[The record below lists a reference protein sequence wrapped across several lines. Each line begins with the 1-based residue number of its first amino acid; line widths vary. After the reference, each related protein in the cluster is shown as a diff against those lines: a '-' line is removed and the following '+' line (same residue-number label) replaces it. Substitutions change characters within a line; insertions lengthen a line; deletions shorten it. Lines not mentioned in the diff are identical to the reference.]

1 MWFGWRRLAAAKKK
15 KKKAATSH
23 NKQHR
28 SLFHRDSI
36 FRAASAAMGVYLSQ
50 PCKVVDAEEGAG
62 NGLRYAAG
70 EMQVN
75 AT

>member
-1 MWFGWRRLAAAKKK
+1 VVGVGGGGKKK
-15 KKKAATSH
+15 KKGPPPAT
-23 NKQHR
+23 KQR
-28 SLFHRDSI
+28 SLSTHLPCRG
-36 FRAASAAMGVYLSQ
+36 AAMGVYLSQ